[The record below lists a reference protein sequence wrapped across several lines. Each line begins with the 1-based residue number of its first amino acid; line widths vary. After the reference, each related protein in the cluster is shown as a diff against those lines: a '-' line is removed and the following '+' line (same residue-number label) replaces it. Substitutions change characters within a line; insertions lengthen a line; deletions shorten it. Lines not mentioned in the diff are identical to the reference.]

1 MPSIPLNLTLFDYL
15 LFTLIVACIV
25 YLYDQQIRLRKLL
38 PYKSSSKKTKIL
50 SVVAGENLD
59 MTEIEKSLYSTD
71 ITYNLL
77 PYSSVSQDSF
87 LSELS
92 KDITVLDISSHGLNG
107 AFRLGNTTIPINW
120 LAQALLVNNTV
131 ECVLLLYCKSYL
143 DISAISTL
151 GKCVVGLVDEVTDS
165 SCVVFSRQFYFY
177 LNKHYTYKEAFE
189 VARLSLPV
197 ADFPKFIFSEGEKIE
212 KTKHY

>member
-1 MPSIPLNLTLFDYL
+1 MSSIPLNLITFHLVL
-15 LFTLIVACIV
+15 IAVIVAFVV
-25 YLYDQQIRLRKLL
+25 YLHHKVLTLQKLL

-107 AFRLGNTTIPINW
+107 AFRFGNTTLP
-120 LAQALLVNNTV
+120 
-131 ECVLLLYCKSYL
+131 
-143 DISAISTL
+143 ISAGL
-151 GKCVVGLVDEVTDS
+151 GYPYLYS
-165 SCVVFSRQFYFY
+165 HQFS
-177 LNKHYTYKEAFE
+177 
-189 VARLSLPV
+189 
-197 ADFPKFIFSEGEKIE
+197 
-212 KTKHY
+212 KTQ

>member
-1 MPSIPLNLTLFDYL
+1 MSSIPLNLT
-15 LFTLIVACIV
+15 TLDIVLIAIIVAFVV
-25 YLYDQQIRLRKLL
+25 YLHHKVLTLQKLL

-107 AFRLGNTTIPINW
+107 AFRLGNITIPINW

-165 SCVVFSRQFYFY
+165 SCVIFSRQFYFY

-197 ADFPKFIFSEGEKIE
+197 SDFPKFIFSEGEKLE
-212 KTKHY
+212 KTKHH